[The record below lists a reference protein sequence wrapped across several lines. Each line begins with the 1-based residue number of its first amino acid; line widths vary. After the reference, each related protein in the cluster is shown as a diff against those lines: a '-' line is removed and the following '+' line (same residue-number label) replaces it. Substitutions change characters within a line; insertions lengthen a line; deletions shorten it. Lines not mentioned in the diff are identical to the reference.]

1 MEVYKNVN
9 GNSGIT
15 HYEIEADYVAVKF
28 TGMSHVYF
36 YTSSRISRF
45 HIERMKALAVSG
57 KGLATYIN
65 QNPDIRNN
73 AVTK

>member
-1 MEVYKNVN
+1 
-9 GNSGIT
+9 
-15 HYEIEADYVAVKF
+15 
-28 TGMSHVYF
+28 MSHVYF

>member
-28 TGMSHVYF
+28 TECLTFIFIQALVFPVS
-36 YTSSRISRF
+36 ISK
-45 HIERMKALAVSG
+45 E
-57 KGLATYIN
+57 
-65 QNPDIRNN
+65 
-73 AVTK
+73 